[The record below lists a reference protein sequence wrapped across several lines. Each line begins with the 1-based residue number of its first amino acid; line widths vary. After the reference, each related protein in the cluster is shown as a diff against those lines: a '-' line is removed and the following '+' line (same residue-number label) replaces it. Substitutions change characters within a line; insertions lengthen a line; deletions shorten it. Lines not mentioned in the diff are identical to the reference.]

1 MGHIHDLSSSSYYNK
16 QAFENVDYS
25 STLVQISNEFVRIH

>member
-1 MGHIHDLSSSSYYNK
+1 MGHIHDVSSSSYYNK
-16 QAFENVDYS
+16 QAFENLDYT